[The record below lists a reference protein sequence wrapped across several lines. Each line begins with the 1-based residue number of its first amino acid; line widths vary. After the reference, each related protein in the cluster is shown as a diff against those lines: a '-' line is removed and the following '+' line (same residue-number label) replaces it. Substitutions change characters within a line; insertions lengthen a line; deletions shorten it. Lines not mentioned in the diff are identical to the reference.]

1 MVNPLFGIRPEN
13 PAEVKP
19 EATYDPFDL
28 ANLRVDPSYIEA
40 AGVKKLLTTVPIRNR
55 PNPQDFVRV
64 HPAPNYRELLPLIEF
79 KEDREDF
86 LVAKQMAG
94 DLSGEFAVYQV
105 FTAIT
110 KQGVVFLWK
119 CRVPD
124 PDGKTNEWNRSR
136 MVAAE
141 KAMTKWMRVKAN
153 MSLGAYDL
161 WEAQATFAEP
171 EWPDLPFDELL
182 RVAFREP
189 GVITDPNHPVVK
201 RLRSLT

>member
-1 MVNPLFGIRPEN
+1 MVNPLRGIRPEN

-94 DLSGEFAVYQV
+94 DLSGRVCCLSGVHRDYQAGCGV
-105 FTAIT
+105 PLEV
-110 KQGVVFLWK
+110 QG
-119 CRVPD
+119 P
-124 PDGKTNEWNRSR
+124 RSR
-136 MVAAE
+136 
-141 KAMTKWMRVKAN
+141 
-153 MSLGAYDL
+153 
-161 WEAQATFAEP
+161 
-171 EWPDLPFDELL
+171 
-182 RVAFREP
+182 RE
-189 GVITDPNHPVVK
+189 DQ
-201 RLRSLT
+201 